1 MKSVTFLAKIFIP
14 FLLIIPK
21 TGNAQS
27 FTLQA
32 GSGFMDVQY
41 SSVVYAD
48 VDGDGDPDVL
58 MTGANGGYTC
68 TARMYI
74 NNGQGGYTLSTNTF
88 SGVREGVSAFA
99 DIDGDGDQDLLIT
112 GGLQSGTAIAY
123 LYTNNGSGIFTQ
135 VTNSNLVGVTRSTVV
150 FADIDNDGDQ
160 DLFVAGSTSTGSV
173 VSNLYANNG
182 SGSFTL
188 VNAGI
193 TGFTSSAAAFGDING
208 DGYKDLFVTGFS
220 SSTNI
225 ESRLYLNN
233 GATGGFTQV
242 TTGVPEAVQSGS
254 VLFADMDNDG
264 DLDLMVVGADP
275 IYAKVAKLYRNNGSG
290 AFTLVPGTPFLG
302 AQYGSVSVADVNN
315 DGLKDVLITGY
326 LNPNR
331 RADLYINNGTSGFT
345 LATGMPFIGVT
356 NSSAAFA
363 DVDNDGDQDLWIVG
377 QAATG
382 VSSRLY
388 FNNTVPCTTPVVHL
402 GNDTMICAG
411 SPLVL
416 NAGIGG
422 SGYLFSNGAITQ
434 TTTISMPGTYS
445 VVVTKGG
452 NCLGYDTIVVSASP
466 APLVHLGNDTAIC
479 PGTAI
484 TLNAGNAG
492 STYRYSNNVTT
503 QTTTITVPGT
513 YSVVV
518 TTPGMCPG
526 YDTIVVTAKAA
537 PVVRLGNDTTL
548 CPGSTL
554 VLNAGNPG
562 STYRYSNNASTQTT
576 SITAPG
582 TYSVIVSTAGMC
594 DGHDTIVVNAGTLPL
609 VQLGNDTAIC
619 PGKTIVLNAGN
630 PGSTYRYSNNATTQ
644 TTSIAAAGTYSVVV
658 TNAGGC
664 TGYDTIV
671 IHGGTVPVV
680 NLGNDTALCPGKI
693 VTLNAG
699 NPGSSYLYSNAAT
712 SQTTNISLPGTY
724 SVIVTNTD
732 RCAGYDT
739 IVISAAAAPVVH
751 LGNDTTICS
760 NTPLLL
766 NAGAGTGYTY
776 AWSGGSNGQQ
786 LSVVSTGTYFV
797 QVTNNSRCATSDTI
811 RVTALQ
817 IPAGVNIS
825 VSGNAP
831 VYTFNAT
838 GVTTGTR
845 YSWLFGDGTPADTA
859 VNPTHS
865 FTANGSYTITLTVT
879 NQCGSYTTRATLTVS
894 GVGIASAT
902 APDATLLLF
911 PNPAANYVQ
920 IETAGGQNLQTI
932 RILNSMGAVVSVHDP
947 RNSAK
952 AGIALNH
959 LAAGIYTIRVQTDRG
974 IICKKLEV
982 VK

>member
-21 TGNAQS
+21 TGSAQS

-411 SPLVL
+411 SL
-416 NAGIGG
+416 AGGRI
-422 SGYLFSNGAITQ
+422 A
-434 TTTISMPGTYS
+434 
-445 VVVTKGG
+445 
-452 NCLGYDTIVVSASP
+452 
-466 APLVHLGNDTAIC
+466 
-479 PGTAI
+479 
-484 TLNAGNAG
+484 
-492 STYRYSNNVTT
+492 
-503 QTTTITVPGT
+503 
-513 YSVVV
+513 
-518 TTPGMCPG
+518 
-526 YDTIVVTAKAA
+526 
-537 PVVRLGNDTTL
+537 
-548 CPGSTL
+548 
-554 VLNAGNPG
+554 
-562 STYRYSNNASTQTT
+562 
-576 SITAPG
+576 
-582 TYSVIVSTAGMC
+582 
-594 DGHDTIVVNAGTLPL
+594 
-609 VQLGNDTAIC
+609 VQ
-619 PGKTIVLNAGN
+619 
-630 PGSTYRYSNNATTQ
+630 
-644 TTSIAAAGTYSVVV
+644 IAAAWIAGIERNDLSGAERRIITEVYNRNS
-658 TNAGGC
+658 TSMNHNGIIAGAAACIGHDYAIGACCSNAGRLRG
-664 TGYDTIV
+664 GIV
-671 IHGGTVPVV
+671 AV
-680 NLGNDTALCPGKI
+680 A
-693 VTLNAG
+693 
-699 NPGSSYLYSNAAT
+699 
-712 SQTTNISLPGTY
+712 
-724 SVIVTNTD
+724 
-732 RCAGYDT
+732 
-739 IVISAAAAPVVH
+739 
-751 LGNDTTICS
+751 
-760 NTPLLL
+760 
-766 NAGAGTGYTY
+766 
-776 AWSGGSNGQQ
+776 
-786 LSVVSTGTYFV
+786 VSTTRITGIEQDRFPWA
-797 QVTNNSRCATSDTI
+797 NSRI
-811 RVTALQ
+811 
-817 IPAGVNIS
+817 IS
-825 VSGNAP
+825 QLNEGQGPCIHHNCIMSVA
-831 VYTFNAT
+831 
-838 GVTTGTR
+838 
-845 YSWLFGDGTPADTA
+845 
-859 VNPTHS
+859 H
-865 FTANGSYTITLTVT
+865 
-879 NQCGSYTTRATLTVS
+879 
-894 GVGIASAT
+894 ASC
-902 APDATLLLF
+902 
-911 PNPAANYVQ
+911 
-920 IETAGGQNLQTI
+920 
-932 RILNSMGAVVSVHDP
+932 
-947 RNSAK
+947 RND
-952 AGIALNH
+952 H
-959 LAAGIYTIRVQTDRG
+959 
-974 IICKKLEV
+974 
-982 VK
+982 